1 MATKVAAASRT
12 MLTGRAWAASP
23 RRTWTGM
30 ASSWMSARPVAA
42 SGVSTSAGLEQP
54 GQDESERAEQL
65 DASDALHGEP
75 ALRLPASWLASGER
89 YGFTSTTRLPD
100 GTWLMAYTVDRDG
113 RYARNVPPGLAE
125 IRWATSSDG
134 VTFTRRGVAV
144 NPNNRLLLGGARSP
158 EFFGRQ
164 LYFHSLKGIFRV
176 TWHGRGFTR
185 RPTLESARART
196 RARSSRGRRRPPIRR
211 WRALG
216 ARRCC
221 STAITRAGSSD
232 QFGERVR
239 TRAFVAS
246 LWRNGSS
253 WGGFREVRSDLSPS
267 TARGVRRPGR
277 SFPRGVAVNPNNRL
291 LLGGARSPE
300 FFGRQ
305 LYFHSLKGIF
315 RVTWHGRGFT
325 RRPTLELGSCKDPG
339 KVFPWTPPPADPTL
353 ARIGGTTML
362 FHGDHTRG
370 IFRSV
375 RRARAHACFRG
386 VFVA

>member
-1 MATKVAAASRT
+1 M
-12 MLTGRAWAASP
+12 G
-23 RRTWTGM
+23 
-30 ASSWMSARPVAA
+30 
-42 SGVSTSAGLEQP
+42 GVTSATAHAGWTKSKSVVP
-54 GQDESERAEQL
+54 GRYADAEVFRLPDGRYRMLYGTESEVPADRFGIYSSVSSDGKTWRPEGRVLAGPLSGPDVVGLPGGGYRMYL
-65 DASDALHGEP
+65 DGPTTTTTESGMPIAGVTSYTSADGATWQPEP
-75 ALRLPASWLASGER
+75 GLRLPASWLASGER

-185 RPTLESARART
+185 RPTLE
-196 RARSSRGRRRPPIRR
+196 
-211 WRALG
+211 
-216 ARRCC
+216 
-221 STAITRAGSSD
+221 
-232 QFGERVR
+232 
-239 TRAFVAS
+239 
-246 LWRNGSS
+246 
-253 WGGFREVRSDLSPS
+253 
-267 TARGVRRPGR
+267 
-277 SFPRGVAVNPNNRL
+277 
-291 LLGGARSPE
+291 
-300 FFGRQ
+300 
-305 LYFHSLKGIF
+305 
-315 RVTWHGRGFT
+315 
-325 RRPTLELGSCKDPG
+325 LGSCKDPG